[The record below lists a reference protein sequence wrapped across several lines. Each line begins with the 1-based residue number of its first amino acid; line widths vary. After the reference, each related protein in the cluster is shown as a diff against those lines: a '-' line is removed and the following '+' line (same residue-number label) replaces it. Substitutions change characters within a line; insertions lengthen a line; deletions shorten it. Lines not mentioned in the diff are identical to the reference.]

1 MLSIADE
8 TLALALYHNNPAEP
22 VLWNVRSFVGVLMKH
37 RLQIPSNDGQ
47 IYTGF
52 NMTDEHVTVLFDEF
66 GTPQIANTD
75 RTDWFLG
82 VSVRYSQ
89 AEESGIFRK
98 CEDVFGLTKTNPQK
112 NKQISSCR
120 AIRIAELL
128 GGFPASIFVSG
139 VNTTDPEY
147 RKTIT
152 DYVDFA
158 NTARKEVRQVRERP
172 IAQIMYSQVIDHC
185 LFHSITG
192 YFEAGGGDAEFS
204 VYIDNWSIPQADVE
218 IYLEE
223 RVESIHRS
231 ISPLCLEYH
240 TGRLVSIGRIELLAK
255 DTNRKRFV
263 DVVASVVS
271 RAYLK
276 ADNPRYSGEPMD
288 VLREAGMANFS
299 DATGYSTKLMMMM
312 NGQSRDRN
320 SNYR

>member
-1 MLSIADE
+1 MATKD
-8 TLALALYHNNPAEP
+8 
-22 VLWNVRSFVGVLMKH
+22 
-37 RLQIPSNDGQ
+37 
-47 IYTGF
+47 
-52 NMTDEHVTVLFDEF
+52 VTVLFDEF

-112 NKQISSCR
+112 NKQISGCR

-128 GGFPASIFVSG
+128 RGFPAYIFVPG
-139 VNTTDPEY
+139 VNTADPVF

-152 DYVDFA
+152 DYVGFA
-158 NTARKEVRQVRERP
+158 NTARTEVRQVRERP
-172 IAQIMYSQVIDHC
+172 IAQIIHSHVLDHC
-185 LFHSITG
+185 LYHSITG

-223 RVESIHRS
+223 RVVSLHRR
-231 ISPLCLEYH
+231 ISPLCLKYH
-240 TGRLVSIGRIELLAK
+240 TGRPVSIGRIELLRD

-263 DVVASVVS
+263 DVVASVIS
-271 RAYLK
+271 RAYLN
-276 ADNPRYSGEPMD
+276 ADNPRFSREPFD
-288 VLREAGMANFS
+288 ILQEFGVANFS
-299 DATGYSTKLMMMM
+299 DATGYSIDLMHMMM
-312 NGQSRDRN
+312 NGQSCDRN

>member
-1 MLSIADE
+1 MAGKDV
-8 TLALALYHNNPAEP
+8 TL
-22 VLWNVRSFVGVLMKH
+22 
-37 RLQIPSNDGQ
+37 
-47 IYTGF
+47 
-52 NMTDEHVTVLFDEF
+52 LFDES
-66 GTPQIANTD
+66 GTPQIGNND
-75 RTDWFLG
+75 QTDWFLG
-82 VSVRYSQ
+82 VTVRYDQS
-89 AEESGIFRK
+89 AENAIFSECKR
-98 CEDVFGLTKTNPQK
+98 EFGLSNTTPLKSDRIK
-112 NKQISSCR
+112 NSR

-128 GGFPASIFVSG
+128 AGLPLSIFVSG
-139 VNTTDPEY
+139 VNIADPEY
-147 RKTIT
+147 REIIGEYERFGNKAR
-152 DYVDFA
+152 A
-158 NTARKEVRQVRERP
+158 NYRPGSRERP
-172 IAQIMYSQVIDHC
+172 IAQIMHSQVIDHC
-185 LFHSITG
+185 LFHSITD

-271 RAYLK
+271 RACFK

-299 DATGYSTKLMMMM
+299 DATGYSTKLMLMMM

>member
-1 MLSIADE
+1 MAGKD
-8 TLALALYHNNPAEP
+8 
-22 VLWNVRSFVGVLMKH
+22 
-37 RLQIPSNDGQ
+37 
-47 IYTGF
+47 
-52 NMTDEHVTVLFDEF
+52 VTVLFDES
-66 GTPQIANTD
+66 GTPQVGNND
-75 RTDWFLG
+75 QTDWFLG
-82 VSVRYSQ
+82 VTVRYDQS
-89 AEESGIFRK
+89 AENAIFSECKR
-98 CEDVFGLTKTNPQK
+98 EFGLSNTTPLKSDRIK
-112 NKQISSCR
+112 NSR
-120 AIRIAELL
+120 AVRIAELL
-128 GGFPASIFVSG
+128 AGLPLSIFVSG
-139 VNTTDPEY
+139 VNIADPEY

-158 NTARKEVRQVRERP
+158 NTARKEVRQARERP
-172 IAQIMYSQVIDHC
+172 IAQIMHSQVIDHC
-185 LFHSITG
+185 LFHSITD

-271 RAYLK
+271 RAYLET
-276 ADNPRYSGEPMD
+276 DD
-288 VLREAGMANFS
+288 LRFSREEIDILQGSGMANFS
-299 DATGYSTKLMMMM
+299 DATGYSTKLMLMMM